1 MKQGRQTQA
10 FRGVA
15 QRPTSSSSVRTTRT
29 HGEATWGQRFRYRMD
44 TAFSRG
50 PMAVIVW
57 LASMTVALIL
67 IASLV
72 LATFRVRIN
81 DANVGFIEAFWQSML
96 RVIDPGT
103 MGGDNGWALRIVAL
117 LVTLGGIFLASALIG
132 IIAAAIDT
140 KIQDLRR
147 GRSFVVE
154 YGHTLILGWSPRIF
168 TIVSEICVANEN
180 QSDSCIVVLAD
191 REKTEMEEELRT
203 RVGGKLKTRLV
214 CRTGEPASLHDLS
227 IVNVAHARSV
237 VVLGEVEESG
247 GDAEIVKAVLA
258 VLVATGGNG
267 RTVVAEVSDHEIATA
282 LGAAGDGRVLC
293 VRASDIIARIT
304 AQACRQSGLSAVCQ
318 ELLDFDGDEIYF
330 HVAPELEGATFG
342 DSLLAFE
349 TSSVIGIRSADGRV
363 QVNPP
368 MDTTF
373 GPGDA
378 VIAVAEDD
386 DKVVFTSLRTVTA
399 PDVVVAPVKDPT
411 PQRILVVGW
420 NPIGAVVLD
429 ELDEFVPSGSAVDIL
444 IDEDLAQVDPADLA
458 ALQNLTAAVVSTSN
472 DMGRLEAQIDEHHYH
487 HVIVLGYRGGM
498 TESEGDARTLLT
510 MLLLQR
516 RAKVAGHP
524 PSRVV
529 AEILDSRDVEL
540 AQATGADDFVVSDAL
555 SSYLMAQ
562 LSENPELDA
571 VFTDLFD
578 AHGSAIGV
586 KPSEWYVAPGRPVEF
601 AEIVAAALARGET
614 AIGYRRAATESDP
627 AAVVVNPAKNATVE
641 LATGDA
647 VVVIGPPE

>member
-1 MKQGRQTQA
+1 MKHGRQTQA

-15 QRPTSSSSVRTTRT
+15 QRPTSSSSVRQTSHTVQ
-29 HGEATWGQRFRYRMD
+29 ASWGQRFRYRMD

-67 IASLV
+67 VASFV
-72 LATFRVRIN
+72 LAIFRVRIN
-81 DANVGFIEAFWQSML
+81 DESVGFVEAFWQSML

-103 MGGDNGWALRIVAL
+103 MGGDNGWPLRIVAL
-117 LVTLGGIFLASALIG
+117 LVTVGGIFLASALIG
-132 IIAAAIDT
+132 IIAAAIDS

-203 RVGGKLKTRLV
+203 RVGAKLRTRIV
-214 CRTGEPASLHDLS
+214 CRTGEPASLHDLG
-227 IVNVAHARSV
+227 IVNVGHARSV
-237 VVLGEVEESG
+237 IVLGEVEEAG

-258 VLVATGGNG
+258 VLVAIGSDE
-267 RTVVAEVSDHEIATA
+267 RTIVAEVSDHEIASA

-330 HVAPELEGATFG
+330 QVVPELEGATFG
-342 DSLLAFE
+342 DALLAFAE
-349 TSSVIGIRSADGRV
+349 CSILGIRFADGSV

-368 MDTTF
+368 IDTTF
-373 GPGDA
+373 APGDA
-378 VIAVAEDD
+378 VIAVAADD
-386 DKVVFTSLRTVTA
+386 DTVVFTGLRGLEARDVQVT
-399 PDVVVAPVKDPT
+399 PDKDLS

-429 ELDEFVPSGSAVDIL
+429 ELDEFVPPGSAVDVL
-444 IDEDLAQVDPADLA
+444 VDEDLAQVDPADLDR
-458 ALQNLTAAVVSTSN
+458 LVNLSASVVSTSS
-472 DMGRLEAQIDEHHYH
+472 DMGRLEAQIDEHQYH
-487 HVIVLGYRGGM
+487 HVIVLGYRGGL
-498 TESEGDARTLLT
+498 TEAEGDARTLLT

-516 RAKVAGHP
+516 RARETGRP

-562 LSENPELDA
+562 LAENPELDA

-578 AHGSAIGV
+578 HEGSAIGV
-586 KPSEWYVAPGRPVEF
+586 KPSEWYVAPGRTVEF
-601 AEIVAAALARGET
+601 AEIVAAGRARSET
-614 AIGYRRAATESDP
+614 VIGYRTAATDDS
-627 AAVVVNPAKNATVE
+627 AAEVVVNPAKAATVT
-641 LATGDA
+641 LGPGDA
-647 VVVIGPPE
+647 VVVIGLPE

>member
-15 QRPTSSSSVRTTRT
+15 QRPATSSSVRMTRQPLK
-29 HGEATWGQRFRYRMD
+29 ATRVQRFRYRMD

-57 LASMTVALIL
+57 LASMTAAIIVLAALIL
-67 IASLV
+67 AM
-72 LATFRVRIN
+72 FRVRVN
-81 DANVGFIEAFWQSML
+81 DADVGFIEAFWQSLL

-117 LVTLGGIFLASALIG
+117 LVTVSGIFLASALIG

-180 QSDSCIVVLAD
+180 QSDACIVVLAD

-203 RVGGKLKTRLV
+203 RLGRVHKTRIV
-214 CRTGEPASLHDLS
+214 CRTGEPASLHDLA
-227 IVNVAHARSV
+227 IVNVSHARSV
-237 VVLGEVEESG
+237 IVLGDVEAAG
-247 GDAEIVKAVLA
+247 GDAEIVKSVLA
-258 VLVATGGNG
+258 VLVSSEDDA
-267 RTVVAEVSDHEIATA
+267 RTVVAEVSDAEIANALSTA
-282 LGAAGDGRVLC
+282 GNGRVLC

-330 HVAPELEGATFG
+330 HVAPELEQATFG

-349 TSSVIGIRSADGRV
+349 ASSVIGIRSADGRV

-368 MDTTF
+368 MDTRF
-373 GPGDA
+373 AHGDA
-378 VIAVAEDD
+378 VIAVAADD
-386 DKVVFTSLRTVTA
+386 DTIVFSGLREVVA
-399 PDVVVAPVKDPT
+399 PNVVVAPVKDLRA
-411 PQRILVVGW
+411 QRVLVVGW
-420 NPIGAVVLD
+420 NAIGAVVLD
-429 ELDEFVPSGSAVDIL
+429 ELDEFVPSGSAVDVL
-444 IDEDLAQVDPADLA
+444 VDDDLAQVDPADLDRLRNLA
-458 ALQNLTAAVVSTSN
+458 ATVVSTSN
-472 DMGRLEAQIDEHHYH
+472 DMGRLETQIDEHEYD
-487 HVIVLGYRGGM
+487 HVIVLGYRGEL
-498 TESEGDARTLLT
+498 TEAEGDARTLLT

-516 RAKVAGHP
+516 RAREAGRRP
-524 PSRVV
+524 TRVV

-578 AHGSAIGV
+578 AEGSAIGV
-586 KPSEWYVAPGRPVEF
+586 KPSAWYVAPETAVEF
-601 AEIVAAALARGET
+601 AEVVAAARARNEV
-614 AIGYRRAATESDP
+614 AIGYRLAATEANASE
-627 AAVVVNPAKNATVE
+627 VVVNPAKAAT
-641 LATGDA
+641 LTFTADDA

>member
-1 MKQGRQTQA
+1 MKHGRQTQA

-15 QRPTSSSSVRTTRT
+15 QRPTTSSSVRRTR
-29 HGEATWGQRFRYRMD
+29 EPLKISRAQRFRYRMD

-72 LATFRVRIN
+72 LAIFRVRIN
-81 DANVGFIEAFWQSML
+81 DANVGFVEAFWQSML

-168 TIVSEICVANEN
+168 TIVLEICVANEN

-191 REKTEMEEELRT
+191 REKPEMEEELRT
-203 RVGGKLKTRLV
+203 RVGGKHKTRIV
-214 CRTGEPASLHDLS
+214 CRTGEPASLHDLA
-227 IVNVAHARSV
+227 IVNVEHARSV
-237 VVLGEVEESG
+237 VVLGEVEEPG

-258 VLVATGGNG
+258 VLVATGSNG
-267 RTVVAEVSDHEIATA
+267 RTIVAEISDDEIATA

-330 HVAPELEGATFG
+330 HVAPELEGASFG
-342 DSLLAFE
+342 DSLLAFAE
-349 TSSVIGIRSADGRV
+349 SSVIGIRFADGRV

-368 MDTTF
+368 METTF
-373 GPGDA
+373 APGDA
-378 VIAVAEDD
+378 VIAVAADD
-386 DKVVFTSLRTVTA
+386 DMVVFSGLRTVEA

-420 NPIGAVVLD
+420 NPIGSVVLD
-429 ELDEFVPSGSAVDIL
+429 ELDEFVPSGSAVDVL
-444 IDEDLAQVDPADLA
+444 VDEDLAHVDPTDLA
-458 ALQNLTAAVVSTSN
+458 ALRNLTASIVSTSS

-487 HVIVLGYRGGM
+487 HVIVLGYRGGL

-516 RAKVAGHP
+516 RARAAGHP
-524 PSRVV
+524 PSRIV

-562 LSENPELDA
+562 LAENPELDA

-578 AHGSAIGV
+578 ADGSAIGV
-586 KPSEWYVAPGRPVEF
+586 KPAEWYVASGRPVEF
-601 AEIVAAALARGET
+601 AEVVAAAKVRGET
-614 AIGYRRAATESDP
+614 AIWYRRSATESEG
-627 AAVVVNPAKNATVE
+627 AEVVVNPPKGATIE
-641 LATGDA
+641 LSSGDA
-647 VVVIGPPE
+647 VVVIGVPE